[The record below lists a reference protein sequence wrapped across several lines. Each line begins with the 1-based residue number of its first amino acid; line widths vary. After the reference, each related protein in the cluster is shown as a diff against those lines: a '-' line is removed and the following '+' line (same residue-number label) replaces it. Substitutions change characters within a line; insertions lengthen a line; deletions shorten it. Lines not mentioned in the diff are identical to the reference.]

1 MQISIE
7 IDSSN
12 MDHNLSATAF
22 QLYCDS
28 YLVCRDAIIHPN
40 GNSLVLKLFVSA
52 TDEHKKALAFE
63 LCTKLST
70 IGCDIRLKYKQ
81 TTDES
86 SSTTDESYS
95 TSDESSRTN
104 DESYSTSDES
114 SRTNDESYST
124 SDESSRTNDESSRTT
139 GESSNTNFNSTS
151 EEEVEIMDS
160 DIFEWTSYI
169 LDVHVVD
176 SDFENTTPSRS
187 HILPTASSVS
197 RIRSYLCVCFLHL
210 LLFSFFI

>member
-104 DESYSTSDES
+104 DES
-114 SRTNDESYST
+114 
-124 SDESSRTNDESSRTT
+124 SRTT

>member
-28 YLVCRDAIIHPN
+28 YLVCRDAIINPN

-86 SSTTDESYS
+86 SSTTDESSS
-95 TSDESSRTN
+95 TT

-114 SRTNDESYST
+114 SRTNDESYSN

-151 EEEVEIMDS
+151 EDEVEIMDS
-160 DIFEWTSYI
+160 DIFEWTSYR